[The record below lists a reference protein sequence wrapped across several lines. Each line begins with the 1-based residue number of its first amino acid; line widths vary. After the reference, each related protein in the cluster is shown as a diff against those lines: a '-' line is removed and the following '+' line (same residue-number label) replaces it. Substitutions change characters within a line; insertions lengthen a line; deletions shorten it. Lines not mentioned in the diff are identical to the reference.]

1 MTKFHQNDLI
11 RKGRDLGL
19 KIHKEYLLGERGI
32 VIENIGKDLMHPYH
46 QLSYICLD
54 YVTTLRAIQGLGV
67 KNA

>member
-11 RKGRDLGL
+11 RKGRNLRL
-19 KIHKEYLLGERGI
+19 KIYKEYLRGERAI
-32 VIENIGKDLMHPYH
+32 VIENIGKDLMYPYQ

-54 YVTTLRAIQGLGV
+54 YVTTLRAIRGLGG